1 MKEFL
6 TLQFRQ
12 EAARGMAV
20 TLFILI
26 CVQNLGSSIMTAL
39 AGTNWAAAD
48 GQTKFLIATSIATNF
63 AGALIA
69 FFRQKLTALVT
80 GGNLLSDSESPK
92 P

>member
-6 TLQFRQ
+6 DEQVRK
-12 EAARGMAV
+12 EYARGMAV

-26 CVQNLGSSIMTAL
+26 CVQNLATSIMTAL

-48 GQTKFLIATSIATNF
+48 AQTRFLIVSSIAANF

-69 FFRQKLTALVT
+69 FFRQKLTALVH
-80 GGNLLSDSESPK
+80 GGSLIDEPK
-92 P
+92 KEP